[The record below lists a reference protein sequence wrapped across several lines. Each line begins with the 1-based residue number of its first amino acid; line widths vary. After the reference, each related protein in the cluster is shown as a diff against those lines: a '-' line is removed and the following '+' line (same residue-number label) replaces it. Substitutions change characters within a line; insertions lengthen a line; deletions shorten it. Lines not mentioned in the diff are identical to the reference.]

1 MKGYYK
7 NLHANKIQ
15 EINMSLYETI
25 TNKEMKA
32 VLSVK
37 KMSRSYYILK
47 MNKLKILN
55 PEVAKMLINSSFN
68 EIELKGL
75 NHIDDKALNFLS
87 QTMAALDLGITSLK
101 VKQAKIL
108 LQNKAALTFSNLK
121 NITTASAKFLSSYQ
135 GNILEFPALTSI
147 EPKAFTY
154 LTAFKNDF
162 LTIGNLTQKKFIKIK
177 NKKHEQPNFTKRS
190 IN

>member
-25 TNKEMKA
+25 TNKEMQA

-37 KMSRSYYILK
+37 KMSRSNYILK
-47 MNKLKILN
+47 MNKLKTLK
-55 PEVAKMLINSSFN
+55 PHLAKMLIHSSFKK
-68 EIELKGL
+68 IELKGL

-87 QTMAALDLGITSLK
+87 QTRAALDLGITSLK
-101 VKQAKIL
+101 VKKAKIL

-121 NITTASAKFLSSYQ
+121 NITPRAAKVLSSYQ

-147 EPKAFTY
+147 QPKAFTY
-154 LTAFKNDF
+154 LTAFKNEF
-162 LTIGNLTQKKFIKIK
+162 LTIGSLTQKAIY
-177 NKKHEQPNFTKRS
+177 
-190 IN
+190 

>member
-25 TNKEMKA
+25 SIKEISA

-47 MNKLKILN
+47 MNKLQILK

-75 NHIDDKALNFLS
+75 KHIDDKALNYLS
-87 QTMAALDLGITSLK
+87 KTMAALDLGITSLK
-101 VKQAKIL
+101 VNQAKIL
-108 LQNKAALTFSNLK
+108 LQNKAALTFSLLK
-121 NITTASAKFLSSYQ
+121 NITPRAAKLISLYQ

-147 EPKAFTY
+147 QPKAFTY
-154 LTAFKNDF
+154 LTQFKNEF
-162 LTIGNLTQKKFIKIK
+162 LTIGNLTQKKFIKI
-177 NKKHEQPNFTKRS
+177 NKLL
-190 IN
+190 

>member
-25 TNKEMKA
+25 SKKEMQA

-37 KMSRSYYILK
+37 KMSRSYYILR
-47 MNKLKILN
+47 MNKLKILK

-75 NHIDDKALNFLS
+75 KNIDDKSLNFLS
-87 QTMAALDLGITSLK
+87 QTPAALDLGITSLK

-108 LQNKAALTFSNLK
+108 LQNKASLTFSNLK
-121 NITTASAKFLSSYQ
+121 TITVNVSNVLSLYQ

-147 EPKAFTY
+147 QPKAFAY
-154 LTAFKNDF
+154 LAAFKNEF
-162 LTIGNLTQKKFIKIK
+162 LTIGSLTQKIIYK
-177 NKKHEQPNFTKRS
+177 N
-190 IN
+190 

>member
-37 KMSRSYYILK
+37 KMNRSYYILK
-47 MNKLKILN
+47 MNKLKTLK
-55 PEVAKMLINSSFN
+55 PHLAKMLIHSSFKK
-68 EIELKGL
+68 IELKGL

-87 QTMAALDLGITSLK
+87 QTRAALDLGITSLK
-101 VKQAKIL
+101 VKKAKIL

-121 NITTASAKFLSSYQ
+121 NITPRAAKVLSSYQ

-147 EPKAFTY
+147 QPKAFTY
-154 LTAFKNDF
+154 LTAFKNEF
-162 LTIGNLTQKKFIKIK
+162 LTIGSLTQKAIYK
-177 NKKHEQPNFTKRS
+177 N
-190 IN
+190 

>member
-1 MKGYYK
+1 MKGYYR

-25 TNKEMKA
+25 LKKEMQA

-47 MNKLKILN
+47 MNKLKTLK
-55 PEVAKMLINSSFN
+55 PEIAKMLIHSSFN
-68 EIELKGL
+68 EIEIKGL
-75 NHIDDKALNFLS
+75 NHINDKALNFLS
-87 QTMAALDLGITSLK
+87 QTSAALDLGITSLK
-101 VKQAKIL
+101 VNQAKIL

-121 NITTASAKFLSSYQ
+121 TITVNVSEVLSLYQ
-135 GNILEFPALTSI
+135 GNVLEFPALTSI
-147 EPKAFTY
+147 QPKAFTY

-162 LTIGNLTQKKFIKIK
+162 LTIGNLTQKAIYK
-177 NKKHEQPNFTKRS
+177 N
-190 IN
+190 